1 MPSRRKMR
9 AKFIKR
15 VAIFSTALLLPT
27 FILSGCAPSKQYAGS
42 KSDGAFFS
50 VPNGWTRISNSQLNK
65 EEGTSTNQDDL
76 DRLSMVTYQEG
87 FTSAPKIQPREVFM
101 LNATDHPVVFAR
113 IRDLFPEER
122 NAISFNSLRNIILPV
137 TSYLDGSQENNRNF
151 QLLDDQEVIEKG
163 GKGVNLVFSFDY
175 DGVNETVNQ
184 SALISNDQNKIYLL
198 IVRCSTECYN
208 KNIKTINEI
217 VKSFTVRG
225 AR

>member
-1 MPSRRKMR
+1 MRSRRKMKVR
-9 AKFIKR
+9 LSTKI
-15 VAIFSTALLLPT
+15 AIFSVAILLL
-27 FILSGCAPSKQYAGS
+27 SACSPSKQYAGS

-50 VPNGWTRISNSQLNK
+50 VPNGWTRVTNDQLNK
-65 EEGTSTNQDDL
+65 EESNSTNQDDL

-87 FTSAPKIQPREVFM
+87 FTSAPKIKAREVFM

-137 TSYLDGSQENNRNF
+137 TSYLDGSQSNDRNF
-151 QLLDDQEVIEKG
+151 QLLDDQEVVEKG

-175 DGVNETVNQ
+175 KGINETVNQ

-198 IVRCSTECYN
+198 IIRCSTECYN
-208 KNIKTINEI
+208 KNLKTINEI
-217 VKSFTVRG
+217 VKSYTVRG

>member
-1 MPSRRKMR
+1 MPSRRRMKAR
-9 AKFIKR
+9 LTKR
-15 VAIFSTALLLPT
+15 VAIFSTALLMTTLM
-27 FILSGCAPSKQYAGS
+27 LSGCAPSKQYAGS
-42 KSDGAFFS
+42 KNDGAFFS

-87 FTSAPKIQPREVFM
+87 FTSATKIQPREVFM

-137 TSYLDGSQENNRNF
+137 TSYLEGSQENNRNF